1 MSLRG
6 LRSEVGPF
14 AISLAPDLATMAYN
28 LTSLAQTGYITMPLV
43 GYGQLAERRPPSRR
57 GVVVLLA
64 ILALTVSL
72 ANRVPHTVS
81 FDKAPAAHSSSSTA
95 KIQHR
100 DQDASRGAA
109 PAATFTLLWASEPSV
124 PLVADEKVPV
134 RLQDNSLH
142 NRPPPLS

>member
-1 MSLRG
+1 
-6 LRSEVGPF
+6 
-14 AISLAPDLATMAYN
+14 
-28 LTSLAQTGYITMPLV
+28 MPLV
-43 GYGQLAERRPPSRR
+43 GHGQVAERRLFSRR

-72 ANRVPHTVS
+72 ANRVPHTGS
-81 FDKAPAAHSSSSTA
+81 FDKTPAAHSSSSTA

-100 DQDASRGAA
+100 DQDASRWVA
-109 PAATFTLLWASEPSV
+109 PAPTFALLWTSEPSV
-124 PLVADEKVPV
+124 PLDGDRKVSV